1 VGLAPE
7 GVAARPPATPEAV
20 SPPGAAG
27 LPAIRPTGFGRR
39 VLRALPAVALPLAIL
54 VSWELVARLG
64 IYRES
69 LLPPPTRVAAVWLD
83 LVAGTTRAAGPY
95 GGSWFGHAAASTW
108 RVFVGFAV
116 AAVLGVGLGLL
127 IGLSPLVEKMVDPT
141 IQLLRNIPVTA
152 WVPLAILFFGIAD
165 RPAIALIALGAFFP
179 AVVNTS
185 QGARQVPLIL
195 VKAAR
200 MMGVDRRQLLLWV
213 VFPAIL
219 PSIFTGIRLSMG
231 IAWVLV
237 VVAEMIAVKSG
248 LGYLLLDAY
257 YFFRTDV
264 VIACMLSIGLL
275 GFLSDRLVL
284 AVRHRVLAWTR
295 KETLRG

>member
-1 VGLAPE
+1 VGWGPRL
-7 GVAARPPATPEAV
+7 VRW
-20 SPPGAAG
+20 
-27 LPAIRPTGFGRR
+27 LPYA
-39 VLRALPAVALPLAIL
+39 ALPVALL
-54 VSWELVARLG
+54 VTWEVVGRLG

-69 LLPPPTRVAAVWLD
+69 LLPTPTRVAGVWLD
-83 LVAGTTRAAGPY
+83 LVTGSTRAAGPY
-95 GGSWFGHAAASTW
+95 AGTWLGHAGASTW
-108 RVFVGFAV
+108 RVLVGFGG

-127 IGLSPLVEKMVDPT
+127 IGLSPLMEKLFDPT
-141 IQLLRNIPVTA
+141 IQLVRNIPVTA

-165 RPAIALIALGAFFP
+165 RPAIFLIGLGAFFP

-185 QGARQVPLIL
+185 QGARQVPLVL

-200 MMGVDRRQLLLWV
+200 MLGVNRRQLLCRV
-213 VFPAIL
+213 VFPATL
-219 PSIFTGIRLSMG
+219 PSIFTGLRLSMG

-264 VIACMLSIGLL
+264 VIASMLSIGLL
-275 GFLSDRLVL
+275 GFVSDRLIL
-284 AVRHRVLAWTR
+284 AARHRALAWTR

>member
-1 VGLAPE
+1 MRADRGIAE
-7 GVAARPPATPEAV
+7 GGAGGGAAR
-20 SPPGAAG
+20 AG
-27 LPAIRPTGFGRR
+27 WLRR
-39 VLRALPAVALPLAIL
+39 SVPYALVPILLLLA
-54 VSWELVARLG
+54 WEVVGRLG

-69 LLPPPTRVAAVWLD
+69 LLPTPSWVARVWAD
-83 LVAGTTRAAGPY
+83 LLTGWAGLAGPY
-95 GGSWFGHAAASTW
+95 AGTWVGHAWASTW
-108 RVFVGFAV
+108 RVCAGFGI
-116 AAVLGVGLGLL
+116 AAALGVGLGLL
-127 IGLSPLVEKMVDPT
+127 IGLSPLVEKLLDPT
-141 IQLLRNIPVTA
+141 IQLFRNIPVTA

-165 RPAIALIALGAFFP
+165 PPAIFLISLGAFFP

-185 QGARQVPLIL
+185 QGTRQVPLIL
-195 VKAAR
+195 IKAAR
-200 MMGVDRRQLLLWV
+200 MMGVNRAQLIGWV
-213 VFPAIL
+213 IFPAVL
-219 PSIFTGIRLSMG
+219 PGIFTGIRLSMG

-275 GFLSDRLVL
+275 GFLSDRLILV
-284 AVRHRVLAWTR
+284 ARHRLLAWTR

>member
-1 VGLAPE
+1 
-7 GVAARPPATPEAV
+7 
-20 SPPGAAG
+20 
-27 LPAIRPTGFGRR
+27 
-39 VLRALPAVALPLAIL
+39 
-54 VSWELVARLG
+54 
-64 IYRES
+64 
-69 LLPPPTRVAAVWLD
+69 
-83 LVAGTTRAAGPY
+83 
-95 GGSWFGHAAASTW
+95 
-108 RVFVGFAV
+108 
-116 AAVLGVGLGLL
+116 
-127 IGLSPLVEKMVDPT
+127 VEKLFDPT

-165 RPAIALIALGAFFP
+165 PPAIFLIALGAFFP

-185 QGARQVPLIL
+185 QGARQVPIILI
-195 VKAAR
+195 KAAR
-200 MMGVDRRQLLLWV
+200 MMGVTRAQLIRLV
-213 VFPAIL
+213 IFPAVL
-219 PSIFTGIRLSMG
+219 PSIFTGIRLSIG

-284 AVRHRVLAWTR
+284 AVRSRVLAWTR
-295 KETLRG
+295 GETLRG

>member
-7 GVAARPPATPEAV
+7 GVTRRAPVV
-20 SPPGAAG
+20 SPRPAGWGRWLARGLPYAG
-27 LPAIRPTGFGRR
+27 LP
-39 VLRALPAVALPLAIL
+39 VALLL
-54 VSWELVARLG
+54 TWEVLGRLG

-69 LLPPPTRVAAVWLD
+69 LLPPPTRVAAVWFD
-83 LVAGTTRAAGPY
+83 LLGGTTRAAGPY
-95 GGSWFGHAAASTW
+95 AGTWLAHAAASAW
-108 RVFVGFAV
+108 RVFVGFGA
-116 AAVLGVGLGLL
+116 AAVLGVSLGLL
-127 IGLSPLVEKMVDPT
+127 IGLSPLIEKLVDPT
-141 IQLLRNIPVTA
+141 VQFLRNIPVTA
-152 WVPLAILFFGIAD
+152 WVPLVILFFGIAD
-165 RPAIALIALGAFFP
+165 RPAIVLIALGAFFP
-179 AVVNTS
+179 TVVNTS

-200 MMGVDRRQLLLWV
+200 MMGVTRRQLLCWV
-213 VFPAIL
+213 VFPAIM
-219 PSIFTGIRLSMG
+219 PSVFTGIRLSMG

-257 YFFRTDV
+257 YFFRTDI

-295 KETLRG
+295 RETLRG

>member
-1 VGLAPE
+1 MA
-7 GVAARPPATPEAV
+7 PEAV
-20 SPPGAAG
+20 AGRPARAAW
-27 LPAIRPTGFGRR
+27 TRR
-39 VLRALPAVALPLAIL
+39 LWRAVPYAVVPLIL
-54 VSWELVARLG
+54 LVAWETVGALG
-64 IYRES
+64 IYREG
-69 LLPPPTRVAAVWLD
+69 LLPPPSRVARVWVD
-83 LVAGTTRAAGPY
+83 LVTGWSGLAGPY
-95 GGSWFGHAAASTW
+95 SATWLAHALASTW
-108 RVFVGFAV
+108 RVFAGFGIAILV
-116 AAVLGVGLGLL
+116 GVGLGLL
-127 IGLSPLVEKMVDPT
+127 IGLSPLVEKLFDPT

-165 RPAIALIALGAFFP
+165 PPAIFLIGLGAFFP

-195 VKAAR
+195 IKAAR
-200 MMGVDRRQLLLWV
+200 MMGVTRAQLVLRV
-213 VFPAIL
+213 IFPATL

-275 GFLSDRLVL
+275 GFLSDRLIL
-284 AVRHRVLAWTR
+284 AARHRLLAWTR

>member
-1 VGLAPE
+1 MKSAHDVAERAGAPRGE
-7 GVAARPPATPEAV
+7 GAA
-20 SPPGAAG
+20 SPPG
-27 LPAIRPTGFGRR
+27 LPAPWVRGARHLASYAAF
-39 VLRALPAVALPLAIL
+39 PLL
-54 VSWELVARLG
+54 LLVAWEVIGRLG

-69 LLPPPTRVAAVWLD
+69 LLPTPSRVARVWWD
-83 LVAGTTRAAGPY
+83 LITGWSSSAGPY
-95 GGSWFGHAAASTW
+95 AGKWAAHAWASTW
-108 RVFVGFAV
+108 RVFTGFTIASC
-116 AAVLGVGLGLL
+116 LGVGLGLL
-127 IGLSPLVEKMVDPT
+127 IGLSPVIEKLFDPT

-165 RPAIALIALGAFFP
+165 PPAIFLIALGAFFP

-185 QGARQVPLIL
+185 QGTRQVPLLLI
-195 VKAAR
+195 KAAR
-200 MMGVDRRQLLLWV
+200 MMGVNRRQLILWV
-213 VFPAIL
+213 IFPAVL
-219 PSIFTGIRLSMG
+219 PGIFTGIRLSMG

-264 VIACMLSIGLL
+264 VIACMLSIGML
-275 GFLSDRLVL
+275 GFLSDRLIL
-284 AVRHRVLAWTR
+284 AVRHRVLRWTR

>member
-7 GVAARPPATPEAV
+7 GVAARLVRVFPYAV
-20 SPPGAAG
+20 
-27 LPAIRPTGFGRR
+27 
-39 VLRALPAVALPLAIL
+39 LPLAL
-54 VSWELVARLG
+54 LATWEVIGRLG

-69 LLPPPTRVAAVWLD
+69 LLPTPVRVAGVWLD
-83 LVAGTTRAAGPY
+83 LVTGSTRAAGPY
-95 GGSWFGHAAASTW
+95 AGTWLGHAAASTW
-108 RVFVGFAV
+108 RVLVGFG
-116 AAVLGVGLGLL
+116 AAAALGVGLGLL
-127 IGLSPLVEKMVDPT
+127 IGLSPLVEKVVDPT
-141 IQLLRNIPVTA
+141 IQLARNIPVTA

-165 RPAIALIALGAFFP
+165 RPAIFLIGLGAFFP

-185 QGARQVPLIL
+185 QGTRQVPLIL

-200 MMGVDRRQLLLWV
+200 MMGVSRRQLLCWV
-213 VFPAIL
+213 VFPAVL
-219 PSIFTGIRLSMG
+219 PSVFTGIRLSMG

-264 VIACMLSIGLL
+264 VIAAMLSIGLL
-275 GFLSDRLVL
+275 GFLSDRLIL
-284 AVRHRVLAWTR
+284 AVRHRLLAWTG

>member
-1 VGLAPE
+1 MRLAPY
-7 GVAARPPATPEAV
+7 AAV
-20 SPPGAAG
+20 
-27 LPAIRPTGFGRR
+27 
-39 VLRALPAVALPLAIL
+39 PLLLLLA
-54 VSWELVARLG
+54 WEVVGRLG

-69 LLPPPTRVAAVWLD
+69 LLPTPSRVARVWVD
-83 LVAGTTRAAGPY
+83 LVTGWSRMAGPY
-95 GGSWFGHAAASTW
+95 AGTWMGHAWASTW
-108 RVFVGFAV
+108 RVLAGFGI

-127 IGLSPLVEKMVDPT
+127 MGLSPVIEKLFDPT

-165 RPAIALIALGAFFP
+165 PPAIFLISLGAFFP

-195 VKAAR
+195 IKAAR
-200 MMGVDRRQLLLWV
+200 MMGVTRAQLIRLV
-213 VFPAIL
+213 IFPAVL
-219 PSIFTGIRLSMG
+219 PSIFTGIRLSIG

-275 GFLSDRLVL
+275 GFLSDRVIL
-284 AVRHRVLAWTR
+284 AIRNRVLRWTR

>member
-1 VGLAPE
+1 VGWAPRL
-7 GVAARPPATPEAV
+7 VRLLPYAV
-20 SPPGAAG
+20 
-27 LPAIRPTGFGRR
+27 
-39 VLRALPAVALPLAIL
+39 VPLAL
-54 VSWELVARLG
+54 VLTWEVVGRLG
-64 IYRES
+64 LYRES
-69 LLPPPTRVAAVWLD
+69 LLPTPTRVVTVWAD
-83 LVAGTTRAAGPY
+83 LVTGKSRVAGPY
-95 GGSWFGHAAASTW
+95 AGSWLDHATASTW
-108 RVFVGFAV
+108 RVLVGFGG

-127 IGLSPLVEKMVDPT
+127 IGLSPLVEKLFDPT
-141 IQLLRNIPVTA
+141 IQLVRNIPVTA

-165 RPAIALIALGAFFP
+165 RPAVFLIGLGAFFP

-185 QGARQVPLIL
+185 QGVRQVPLVL

-200 MMGVDRRQLLLWV
+200 MLGVNRRQLVWRV
-213 VFPAIL
+213 VFPATL
-219 PSIFTGIRLSMG
+219 PSIFTGVRLSMG

-275 GFLSDRLVL
+275 GFVSDRLIL
-284 AVRHRVLAWTR
+284 AVRHRALAWTR

>member
-1 VGLAPE
+1 MGLAPE
-7 GVAARPPATPEAV
+7 GVADARRPLSWSPPAAGWRPRLRRAWPYAV
-20 SPPGAAG
+20 
-27 LPAIRPTGFGRR
+27 
-39 VLRALPAVALPLAIL
+39 LPLAL
-54 VSWELVARLG
+54 LAGWELVGRFG
-64 IYRES
+64 PYRES
-69 LLPPPTRVAAVWLD
+69 LLPTPIRVAVVWAD
-83 LVAGTTRAAGPY
+83 LVTGTTRAAGPY
-95 GGSWFGHAAASTW
+95 AGTWVAHAAASTA
-108 RVFVGFAV
+108 RVAAGFAA
-116 AAVLGVGLGLL
+116 AAVVGTGLGLL
-127 IGLSPLVEKMVDPT
+127 IGLSPLAEKLLDPT

-165 RPAIALIALGAFFP
+165 RPAFFLIALGAFFP

-200 MMGVDRRQLLLWV
+200 MMGAGPRQLVWWV
-213 VFPAIL
+213 VVPATL
-219 PSIFTGIRLSMG
+219 PGIFTGLRLSMG

-275 GFLSDRLVL
+275 GFGSDRLVL

>member
-1 VGLAPE
+1 MDPGGAVRSPT
-7 GVAARPPATPEAV
+7 AARATLAWQVQRIAPY
-20 SPPGAAG
+20 
-27 LPAIRPTGFGRR
+27 
-39 VLRALPAVALPLAIL
+39 VAFPLLLI
-54 VSWELVARLG
+54 VVWEVVGRLG

-69 LLPPPTRVAAVWLD
+69 LLPTPSRVARVWLD
-83 LVAGTTRAAGPY
+83 LITGWTRLAGPY
-95 GGSWFGHAAASTW
+95 AGTWAGHAWASTW
-108 RVFVGFAV
+108 RVFAGFAI
-116 AAVLGVGLGLL
+116 AAVTGVGLGLL
-127 IGLSPLVEKMVDPT
+127 IGLSPLVEKLFDPT

-165 RPAIALIALGAFFP
+165 PPAIFLISLGAFFP

-185 QGARQVPLIL
+185 QGARQVPIILI
-195 VKAAR
+195 KAAR
-200 MMGVDRRQLLLWV
+200 MMGVTRSQLIWLV
-213 VFPAIL
+213 IFPAVL
-219 PSIFTGIRLSMG
+219 PSIFTGIRLSVG

-248 LGYLLLDAY
+248 LGYLLLDSY

-275 GFLSDRLVL
+275 GFLSDCLIL
-284 AVRHRVLAWTR
+284 AVRHRLLAWTR